1 MDVGRTHEILP
12 AWWPSGWFPSAI
24 HSCWPHNPGRQNV
37 VQARARTC
45 TPQLAAGHEV
55 ATLVQARAR
64 TCTPHLAADH
74 EVATHAPGSQAP
86 WHSCAPDAPRCGMHP
101 CIVIMGQ
108 VSRAH
113 RGDRTN
119 QNGAAGRHHWR
130 CGRRRRCRR
139 CGVAHPALVD
149 NTTVRF
155 WVVARLSAGVHRNAA
170 RANRAHSLSVSSRCG
185 CCLTYS
191 GA

>member
-1 MDVGRTHEILP
+1 VRRRVTQEWTWDVPTRFFLLGGHQDGSLRQSI
-12 AWWPSGWFPSAI
+12 AVWPR
-24 HSCWPHNPGRQNV
+24 NPGTRKNV

-45 TPQLAAGHEV
+45 TPQLAADYDM
-55 ATLVQARAR
+55 A
-64 TCTPHLAADH
+64 
-74 EVATHAPGSQAP
+74 SQAP
-86 WHSCAPDAPRCGMHP
+86 WHGRAPDAPRCDMHP
-101 CIVIMGQ
+101 CIAAMGQ

>member
-24 HSCWPHNPGRQNV
+24 HSCLATQSRHQKKRCASKSTHMHTPVSCRLRHGLAGALARSCTGRAEMRHASMHRRHGASFTGTSRGPHKPKGCRG
-37 VQARARTC
+37 
-45 TPQLAAGHEV
+45 AAPV
-55 ATLVQARAR
+55 
-64 TCTPHLAADH
+64 
-74 EVATHAPGSQAP
+74 
-86 WHSCAPDAPRCGMHP
+86 APRP
-101 CIVIMGQ
+101 P
-108 VSRAH
+108 
-113 RGDRTN
+113 
-119 QNGAAGRHHWR
+119 R